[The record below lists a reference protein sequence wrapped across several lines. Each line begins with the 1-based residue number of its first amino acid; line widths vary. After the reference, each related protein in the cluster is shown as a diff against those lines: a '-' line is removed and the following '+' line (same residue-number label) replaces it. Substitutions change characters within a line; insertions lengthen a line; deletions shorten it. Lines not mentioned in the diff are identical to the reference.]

1 MRSLP
6 LFLAVAILS
15 TQPAQAKS
23 LITTGG
29 SCSSQGAWTT
39 KALEN
44 SKLIMQTAE
53 QLRNDPDCKVL
64 SEAITK
70 VNTGA
75 IYQELAKDAALSG
88 PGSKYEGMPG
98 ELMSLRT
105 ILLENANNAS
115 LTSRLTPILAKSTVD
130 MAANN
135 ASLSGALTKDELDS
149 IKNRM
154 QRTRGMGEALLSAVF
169 TSLPQGQLCLQKSK
183 NMESGLTILAATIR
197 MMSAFASG
205 SETSGHNL
213 AALLSQFNGFLRE
226 MKYAKI
232 INELNIQQFWTEM
245 SCLIE
250 TTQASYCN
258 AKDGLQLLSYQAKEA
273 EILAELRD
281 NIAKGKVG
289 KDSAIEGY
297 LLLGREVQTINQ
309 WLQRVQNGVEA
320 KTINDANVKNDIWNT
335 VLGLTQSIN
344 LMQGQYNEN
353 MLIYRVLPTLEQKQQ
368 NVRVLLR
375 ALSNTIIRQNTK
387 INFFTLAVQDELIP
401 FYLMGR
407 SQIPDEVLGRNGT
420 MPMDA
425 WKYMQD
431 PNRVAELKD
440 PDAVMATIL
449 ERLGSLSELALR
461 EGSKYFAQNMSVDH
475 INLVDETFTDSSV
488 TVHDSLK
495 NVRNY
500 IARLAMKYAKS
511 TSDARRLTLSM
522 SETVARIDRVLKKF
536 QELGVLANQY
546 NVKVAGGNF
555 KIEDFNNLTKEQQD
569 KVKALYKELI
579 AAVYDEFNL
588 LLQKDAFIAQRL
600 STYVRFDLFQ
610 RLRTKEDMSPYM
622 QYLLVASGKNI
633 LNRFQAFQN
642 FNAAEIEA
650 DLAEAQR
657 INRANL
663 EQVEELFAGDVWTY
677 VNKLSQET
685 GNEYVKRYTD
695 NPFRPMYKIL
705 TDFHN
710 VTWQQLSHLP
720 GYTSRRTSQDEDG
733 SLAFLRAKMCTQ
745 TLGFSNWTQFQLLC
759 GNAVLQSRMTAKAP
773 KELRLQFS
781 YADLVKEKGYSTWDK
796 FKEAFGGGAPE
807 GKRYQHVCALRD
819 FFRNNQVYWLTLE
832 FGQNSPEDQTVAG
845 PAPEGVPDP
854 FNLVR

>member
-1 MRSLP
+1 MRKSALVAAV
-6 LFLAVAILS
+6 LAFS
-15 TQPAQAKS
+15 TLNQAHAKS
-23 LITTGG
+23 LISTGG
-29 SCSSQGAWTT
+29 SCSSQGPWTT

-44 SKLIMQTAE
+44 SKLILQTAE
-53 QLRNDPDCKVL
+53 QLKNDPDCKVL
-64 SEAITK
+64 ADAIQK
-70 VNTGA
+70 VNSA
-75 IYQELAKDAALSG
+75 ALYQELEKDSKLNG
-88 PGSKYEGMPG
+88 PGSKYEGLPG

-105 ILLENANNAS
+105 ILLENANNS
-115 LTSRLTPILAKSTVD
+115 QLTSRLTPVLAKSTVD
-130 MAANN
+130 VAANN
-135 ASLSGALTKDELDS
+135 ASLWGALTNDELTS
-149 IKNRM
+149 IRERM
-154 QRTRGMGEALLSAVF
+154 KRTRVTGEALLSAVF
-169 TSLPQGQLCLQKSK
+169 TSLPQGQQCLHKSK
-183 NMESGLTILAATIR
+183 NMESGLTILAASIR

-205 SETSGHNL
+205 SETSGHNI
-213 AALLSQFNGFLRE
+213 AALIGQFNNFLRE

-289 KDSAIEGY
+289 RDSAIEGY
-297 LLLGREVQTINQ
+297 LLLGREVQGINQ
-309 WLQRVQNGVEA
+309 WLQRVQSGIEA

-344 LMQGQYNEN
+344 LLQGQYNEN
-353 MLIYRVLPTLEQKQQ
+353 LQIYRVLPTLEQKQQ
-368 NVRVLLR
+368 NIRVLLR
-375 ALSNTIIRQNTK
+375 SLANTIIRQNTK
-387 INFFTLAVQDELIP
+387 INFFTLAVQDDLIP
-401 FYLMGR
+401 FYLIGR
-407 SQIPDEVLGRNGT
+407 TQIPDEVLGRNGT
-420 MPMDA
+420 VPMDA

-431 PNRVAELKD
+431 SGRTAELNN
-440 PDAVMATIL
+440 PDAAMATII
-449 ERLGSLSELALR
+449 ERLSSLSELALR

-500 IARLAMKYAKS
+500 IARLAVKYARS
-511 TSDARRLTLSM
+511 NGDARRLTLSM
-522 SETVARIDRVLKKF
+522 SETVSRLDKVLKKF
-536 QELGVLANQY
+536 DELGKLANQF
-546 NVKVAGGNF
+546 NVKVTAGNL

-569 KVKALYKELI
+569 KVKGLYKELI
-579 AAVYDEFNL
+579 ATVYDEFNL

-622 QYLLVASGKNI
+622 QYLLVASGRNI

-677 VNKLSQET
+677 INKLSQET

-695 NPFRPMYKIL
+695 NPFRPMYKLI

-720 GYTSRRTSQDEDG
+720 GYSSRRRNQDEDG

-745 TLGFSNWTQFQLLC
+745 TLGFKNWIHFQHICQGAL
-759 GNAVLQSRMTAKAP
+759 LQSRMTAKAP

-781 YADLVKEKGYSTWDK
+781 YPEMIKEKGYSTWDK
-796 FKEAFGGGAPE
+796 FRESFGGAPPE

-832 FGQNSPEDQTVAG
+832 FGQNHQDDQAANA
-845 PAPEGVPDP
+845 PAPEGAPDP
-854 FNLVR
+854 FR

>member
-1 MRSLP
+1 MRKLP
-6 LFLAVAILS
+6 VALAVVLATLN
-15 TQPAQAKS
+15 PEAQAKS
-23 LITTGG
+23 LISTGG
-29 SCSSQGAWTT
+29 SCSSQGQWTT

-44 SKLIMQTAE
+44 SKLIMSTAE
-53 QLRNDPDCKVL
+53 QLKNDPDCKVL
-64 SEAITK
+64 VDSLAK
-70 VNTGA
+70 VNA
-75 IYQELAKDAALSG
+75 AQIYADLQKDESLEG
-88 PGSKYEGMPG
+88 PGSKYEGLPG
-98 ELMSLRT
+98 ELMGLRT
-105 ILLENANNAS
+105 ILLENSGNSS
-115 LTSRLTPILAKSTVD
+115 LTSRLTPVLAKSTVD
-130 MAANN
+130 LAANN
-135 ASLSGALTKDELDS
+135 ASLAGALTNDQLTS
-149 IKNRM
+149 IKKRM

-169 TSLPQGQLCLQKSK
+169 TSLPQGQQCLQKSK
-183 NMESGLTILAATIR
+183 NMESGLTILSASIR

-205 SETSGHNL
+205 SETSGHNI
-213 AALLSQFNGFLRE
+213 AALIGQFNNFIRE

-232 INELNIQQFWTEM
+232 INELNVQQFWTEM

-297 LLLGREVQTINQ
+297 LLLGREAQTISQ
-309 WLQRVQNGVEA
+309 WLQRVQSGIEA

-344 LMQGQYNEN
+344 LLQGQYNEN
-353 MLIYRVLPTLEQKQQ
+353 LQIYRVLPTLEQKQQ
-368 NVRVLLR
+368 NIRVLLR
-375 ALSNTIIRQNTK
+375 SLANTIIRQNTK
-387 INFFTLAVQDELIP
+387 INFFTLAVQDDLIP
-401 FYLMGR
+401 FYLIGR
-407 SQIPDEVLGRNGT
+407 GNIPDEVLGRNVAA
-420 MPMDA
+420 PMDS
-425 WKYMQD
+425 WKYLQD
-431 PNRVAELKD
+431 PARTAELNN
-440 PDAVMATIL
+440 PDTAMATII

-488 TVHDSLK
+488 NVHDSIK

-500 IARLAMKYAKS
+500 VARLAVKYARS
-511 TSDARRLTLSM
+511 NGDARRLTLSM
-522 SETVARIDRVLKKF
+522 SDTVARLDRVLKKF
-536 QELGVLANQY
+536 NELGVLANQF
-546 NVKVAGGNF
+546 NVKVAAGSLR
-555 KIEDFNNLTKEQQD
+555 IEDFNNLNRDQQE
-569 KVKALYKELI
+569 KVKSLYRELI
-579 AAVYDEFNL
+579 ATVYDEFNL
-588 LLQKDAFIAQRL
+588 LLQKDAFISQRL

-657 INRANL
+657 INRNNL

-677 VNKLSQET
+677 INKLSQET

-695 NPFRPMYKIL
+695 NPFRPMYKIV

-720 GYTSRRTSQDEDG
+720 GYTSRRRNQDEDG
-733 SLAFLRAKMCTQ
+733 SLAFLRAKMCAQ
-745 TLGFSNWTQFQLLC
+745 TLGFKNWVQYQMIC
-759 GNAVLQSRMTAKAP
+759 NGAVLQSRMTAKAP
-773 KELRLQFS
+773 KELRLQFG
-781 YADLVKEKGYSTWDK
+781 YNEMIREKGYSTMDK
-796 FKEAFGGGAPE
+796 FREMFGGAPPE
-807 GKRYQHVCALRD
+807 GKRYQHVCGLRD

-832 FGQNSPEDQTVAG
+832 FGQNNVDDQTANT
-845 PAPEGVPDP
+845 PIPEGTPNP
-854 FNLVR
+854 FQ